1 MRENA
6 RDRGRRL
13 VSEGRLL
20 VCRAD
25 ETEIYATCRGD
36 SGEVHELG
44 FRDDAGWYCSCPARS
59 RCGHLV
65 ALQLVTV
72 APGGALD
79 FRADSIGGAA

>member
-1 MRENA
+1 MREHA

-13 VSEGRLL
+13 LGEGRLVICL
-20 VCRAD
+20 VD
-25 ETEIYATCRGD
+25 ERQVLATCRGD

-44 FRDDAGWYCSCPARS
+44 FRDDAGWFCTCPARS
-59 RCGHLV
+59 RCGHLF